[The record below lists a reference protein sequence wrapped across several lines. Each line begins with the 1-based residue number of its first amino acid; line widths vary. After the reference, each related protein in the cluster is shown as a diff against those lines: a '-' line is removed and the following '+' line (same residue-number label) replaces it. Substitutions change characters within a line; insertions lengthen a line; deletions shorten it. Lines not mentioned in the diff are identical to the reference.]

1 MLIATFV
8 LEYPILREAL
18 SAAPG
23 LTLTWIQSDRTEA
36 GEHKLLVWADGD
48 ERDFEAFEDG
58 LERDPT
64 VEPPLRIVEI
74 DGRRLYQLELTA
86 EGKDASV
93 YPIVIDDGVV
103 LEHVTAS
110 HGGWELRVAFP
121 DEESL
126 ERFHRFCTERGM
138 LGELRH
144 LYEKR
149 EPDGGRQF
157 GLTDRQRET
166 LVAAVETG
174 YLDVPRSCTLA
185 ELGERLDVSANATSE
200 RFRRG
205 VRTLIEHTVY
215 PDPEAL

>member
-8 LEYPILREAL
+8 LDYPILQAAL

-23 LTLTWIQSDRTEA
+23 VTLTWIQSDRTGA
-36 GEHKLLVWADGD
+36 GDHRLLVWADGD
-48 ERDFEAFEDG
+48 ESDLEAFEDA
-58 LERDPT
+58 LESDPT
-64 VEPPLRIVEI
+64 AEPPSRAVEI
-74 DGRRLYQLELTA
+74 DGRRLYQIELT
-86 EGKDASV
+86 ETGKDESV
-93 YPIVIDDGVV
+93 YPVVIEDATI

-110 HGGWELRVAFP
+110 HEGWVLRVAFP
-121 DEESL
+121 DYEAL
-126 ERFHRFCTERGM
+126 EAFHAFCTEREM

-149 EPDGGRQF
+149 DPNGGNRY

-166 LVAAVETG
+166 LVAAVDTG
-174 YLDVPRSCTLA
+174 YLDIPRSCSLE
-185 ELGERLDVSANATSE
+185 ELGDHLEVSPNATSE

-215 PDPEAL
+215 PGPESS